1 MVRDFPVFAIEYINL
16 NFNSPTAVTLTLAFF
31 PAPTLLKG
39 TQVYTPSD
47 ITVTLKIPELL
58 LLLSLPLKYKSNLAS
73 GLASAWHVKLRGLL
87 RSTVVLL
94 GTEMSFAPPGA
105 SKKKWIKSW
114 KWQRL
119 SSTSTIGAS
128 SWSAVFYLCKWE
140 SSYFFHCFCEYSTQ
154 KNANEKINK
163 WSWLC

>member
-1 MVRDFPVFAIEYINL
+1 MVRDFPVFAIENIKL
-16 NFNSPTAVTLTLAFF
+16 NFNSPTAVTLTLTFF

-47 ITVTLKIPELL
+47 ITVTLKTPELL

-94 GTEMSFAPPGA
+94 GTEMSFVPAGA
-105 SKKKWIKSW
+105 SKKKGIKSW
-114 KWQRL
+114 KRQRL
-119 SSTSTIGAS
+119 SSTASIGVS
-128 SWSAVFYLCKWE
+128 SQSVVFYLCERE
-140 SSYFFHCFCEYSTQ
+140 STYFFYCFC
-154 KNANEKINK
+154 
-163 WSWLC
+163 

>member
-1 MVRDFPVFAIEYINL
+1 MVRDFPVFAIENIKL
-16 NFNSPTAVTLTLAFF
+16 NFNSPTAVTLTLTFF

-94 GTEMSFAPPGA
+94 GTEMSFVPAGA
-105 SKKKWIKSW
+105 SKKKRNQIMKTT
-114 KWQRL
+114 KV
-119 SSTSTIGAS
+119 I
-128 SWSAVFYLCKWE
+128 VNCFYWCQLLEC
-140 SSYFFHCFCEYSTQ
+140 CILPVRTREYLFLLLLILNT
-154 KNANEKINK
+154 KKR
-163 WSWLC
+163 